1 MKYLYAS
8 ILPAFLFLITKASAT
23 DTSCLNITLPNFL
36 GIGKCFGNSGDICTQ
51 NETGVAVII
60 ADLVGCSIKGIGS
73 LDLGSQLLL
82 LENLLTYLLTRNG
95 VGYLAEVLYG
105 LCGPLNGLVDC
116 SGLKLNASTL
126 CEDQIVLSLP
136 SAFGFG
142 TCLNQTGET
151 CDAGTPV
158 LEPAVVGFF
167 RVLSCF
173 VSNIFDSSPGD
184 LLNGLVC
191 SVMNIISKNLG
202 GRNPLIQAVFKA
214 IQKFLG
220 TKCT

>member
-23 DTSCLNITLPNFL
+23 DSSCLKITLPNFL
-36 GIGKCFGNSGDICTQ
+36 GIGECFGNSGDICTQ
-51 NETGVAVII
+51 NATGVAVII
-60 ADLVGCSIKGIGS
+60 ADLLGCSIKGIGS
-73 LDLGSQLLL
+73 LDLGSQLFL
-82 LENLLTYLLTRNG
+82 LEDLLTYLLTRNG
-95 VGYLAEVLYG
+95 LGYLGDLLYG
-105 LCGPLNGLVDC
+105 LCGLLNGLVDC

-126 CEDQIVLSLP
+126 CEDQITLSLP
-136 SAFGFG
+136 SALGLG

-167 RVLSCF
+167 RVLSCL
-173 VSNIFDSSPGD
+173 VNNIFDSNLGG

-191 SVMNIISKNLG
+191 SVLNIISTTLG

-214 IQKFLG
+214 IQKILR